1 MNVWFVIIGFV
12 LYHYVTYGE
21 IYMYVCM
28 YFFLVL
34 LWSGCGISLPKIGH
48 FNNGCYMWTRCK
60 LCVWIEVCGVDWFS
74 MNFCSRVCAN
84 PLCGIW
90 RDVYVC
96 MYFATR
102 DFFFYLESTRSHI
115 YENLD

>member
-1 MNVWFVIIGFV
+1 MNVWFVVIRFV
-12 LYHYVTYGE
+12 LIHYVAYGE

-28 YFFLVL
+28 CFLVL
-34 LWSGCGISLPKIGH
+34 LWSGCAISLPKIGH

-60 LCVWIEVCGVDWFS
+60 LCVWIRVCGVDWFYT
-74 MNFCSRVCAN
+74 NFCSRVCAN

-96 MYFATR
+96 MYVIVT
-102 DFFFYLESTRSHI
+102 HI
-115 YENLD
+115 IVMDPI